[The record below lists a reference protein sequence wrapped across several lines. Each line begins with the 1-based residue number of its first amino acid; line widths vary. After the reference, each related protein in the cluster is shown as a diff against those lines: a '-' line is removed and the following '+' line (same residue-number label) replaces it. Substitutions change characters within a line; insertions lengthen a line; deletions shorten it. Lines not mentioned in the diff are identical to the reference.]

1 MHLIITGCEYSGT
14 TALSFA
20 LAEWGKANLG
30 GDAWGLN
37 QFHDHWKL
45 PHVSNFSPPQSDE
58 EKQALIAEYPDAA
71 RGDWSRTGL
80 TEEEQQMIL
89 GLTPKLKE
97 MLQRYHMEYHLHDS
111 FYRQPDHIQVGA
123 YIEEAIYAPLYFGYG
138 GEGEYADRR
147 QTSRSYEKQILERAP
162 DTVLVLVKASA
173 EVIKKRMSDWP
184 HHNGALQREDI
195 DSVLARFE
203 EEYDASL
210 LPHKIVID
218 TSSATVE
225 ESMAVLVE
233 KLTPLLSEAD
243 CNRMEAQRGA

>member
-123 YIEEAIYAPLYFGYG
+123 YIEEGIYAPLYFGYG
-138 GEGEYADRR
+138 GPGEYADRR
-147 QTSRSYEKQILERAP
+147 HASRSYEKQILDRAP
-162 DTVLVLVKASA
+162 DTVLVLVKASS
-173 EVIKKRMSDWP
+173 EVIERRMAEWP
-184 HHNGALQREDI
+184 HHNGALKKNDI
-195 DSVLARFE
+195 VPVLARFE

-210 LPHKIVID
+210 LHHKIVID

-225 ESMAVLVE
+225 ESMAELAN

-243 CNRMEAQRGA
+243 RSRLKARQAG

>member
-1 MHLIITGCEYSGT
+1 
-14 TALSFA
+14 
-20 LAEWGKANLG
+20 
-30 GDAWGLN
+30 
-37 QFHDHWKL
+37 
-45 PHVSNFSPPQSDE
+45 
-58 EKQALIAEYPDAA
+58 
-71 RGDWSRTGL
+71 
-80 TEEEQQMIL
+80 MIL

-173 EVIKKRMSDWP
+173 EVIKERMSDWP
-184 HHNGALQREDI
+184 HHNGVLQREDI

-243 CNRMEAQRGA
+243 CNRMEAQRSA

>member
-20 LAEWGKANLG
+20 LAEGGKANLG

-45 PHVSNFSPPQSDE
+45 PHVSNFSPPQTDE
-58 EKQALIAEYPDAA
+58 ERQALIADYPDAA

-97 MLQRYHMEYHLHDS
+97 MLQRYHMEYPLHDS
-111 FYRQPDHIQVGA
+111 FYGQPDHIQVGA

-138 GEGEYADRR
+138 GIGEYADRR
-147 QTSRSYEKQILERAP
+147 QGARSYEKQILRRAP
-162 DTVLVLVKASA
+162 DTVLVLVNASA
-173 EVIKKRMSDWP
+173 EVIERRMAEWP
-184 HHNGALQREDI
+184 HHNGALKRDDI
-195 DSVLARFE
+195 APVLARFE
-203 EEYDASL
+203 EEYEASL
-210 LPHKIVID
+210 LNHKVVID

-225 ESMAVLVE
+225 ESMAELADKLV
-233 KLTPLLSEAD
+233 PLFSEAD
-243 CNRMEAQRGA
+243 RSRMKAARAE